1 MNMLQT
7 ISSFLSQFDLD
18 VRKSGDARFMDQK
31 CTPDVVCFI
40 ADCLINLD
48 PKGEFT
54 VQNLWDMQYFIKN
67 ASAIFGKPNPKNEAA
82 HSEYD
87 KFIQQPLRML
97 AYAHV
102 LEIEKRGT
110 TNFYRVG
117 NYDILDYI
125 ATKERNAYNFLY
137 LYITKVLS
145 DSNMIRYFEKF
156 KDVCE
161 KGSDTVKKAEFKDLK
176 ERYERFIIGNTKING
191 EVEVRRIFTKVLNVY
206 SAENG
211 ILGTERGR
219 LSPDIIYFSDLM
231 YNRKNWRD
239 IDKAKAQT
247 RQEAA
252 SAEDIKQQ
260 DAYDSYQVTK
270 AMNLLRKIQ
279 VESEVKD
286 QYANGEATQ
295 VHHIFSKS
303 QFPQIAHYLENLIKL
318 TATQHYTKAHPS
330 NNTQVT
336 NRDYQLVCLLAKS
349 QTIEQSLN
357 TIGEKYYRKESFVY
371 VINVGLDTELSMKL
385 SFAEIRTQLRLIYN
399 AAKSRK
405 YI

>member
-1 MNMLQT
+1 M
-7 ISSFLSQFDLD
+7 
-18 VRKSGDARFMDQK
+18 
-31 CTPDVVCFI
+31 
-40 ADCLINLD
+40 
-48 PKGEFT
+48 
-54 VQNLWDMQYFIKN
+54 IK
-67 ASAIFGKPNPKNEAA
+67 
-82 HSEYD
+82 
-87 KFIQQPLRML
+87 
-97 AYAHV
+97 
-102 LEIEKRGT
+102 
-110 TNFYRVG
+110 
-117 NYDILDYI
+117 
-125 ATKERNAYNFLY
+125 
-137 LYITKVLS
+137 
-145 DSNMIRYFEKF
+145 YFEKF

-161 KGSDTVKKAEFKDLK
+161 KRSDTVKKAEFKELK

-211 ILGTERGR
+211 IQGTERGR

-252 SAEDIKQQ
+252 SAEDTKQQ
-260 DAYDSYQVTK
+260 EAYDSYQVTK

-385 SFAEIRTQLRLIYN
+385 SFSEIRTQLRLLYN
-399 AAKSRK
+399 AA
-405 YI
+405 